1 MAAVRRLAYAAADCG
16 LLSFDLA
23 AIIHRVKGVRKLG
36 SRLGNW
42 LTAGEAAI
50 WQVYSQLVQVLSSMS
65 PMRGDVKERF
75 SPRPLREEM
84 DVAIGIQPDL

>member
-1 MAAVRRLAYAAADCG
+1 MTESV
-16 LLSFDLA
+16 S
-23 AIIHRVKGVRKLG
+23 V
-36 SRLGNW
+36 
-42 LTAGEAAI
+42 
-50 WQVYSQLVQVLSSMS
+50 S